1 MSFSKLMASLLLLA
15 FISFSSSLVS
25 AQKALT
31 AYDILQQYGFPVGIL
46 PVGVTGYELN
56 RATGEFSLFLNQKC
70 KFKIESYELEYKP
83 TVQGVISQ
91 GRIRKLKGVSVKIVL
106 LWLSIVEV
114 VNDGDDLQFSVG
126 IASANFPLDSFY
138 ESPQCGCGFDCD
150 KAGSLVSASWN

>member
-15 FISFSSSLVS
+15 SISLSTSLVS
-25 AQKALT
+25 DPEALT

-46 PVGVTGYELN
+46 PIGATGYQLN
-56 RATGEFSLFLNQKC
+56 RATGEFSLYLSQKC
-70 KFKIESYELEYKP
+70 KFKIDSYELEYKS
-83 TVQGVISQ
+83 TLQGVISK
-91 GRIRKLKGVSVKIVL
+91 GRIRKLKGVSVKIFL

-138 ESPQCGCGFDCD
+138 ESPRCGCGFDCD
-150 KAGSLVSASWN
+150 NGAGSLVSAS

>member
-1 MSFSKLMASLLLLA
+1 MSFSKLLASLLLLA
-15 FISFSSSLVS
+15 SISLSTSLIS
-25 AQKALT
+25 DPKTLT

-46 PVGVTGYELN
+46 PIGATGYELN
-56 RATGEFSLFLNQKC
+56 RATGEFSLYLNQRC
-70 KFKIESYELEYKP
+70 KFKIDSYELEYKS

-138 ESPQCGCGFDCD
+138 ESPRCGCGFDCD
-150 KAGSLVSASWN
+150 NGAGSLVSAS